1 MPWLIGS
8 GRPQRRRGAGEG
20 PGADAEHRGAPGTT
34 TAPQSRFDS
43 CKSVKSRRKNFGPDG
58 MSALGAIVEAVIG
71 QPRRQSCY
79 AVHARALAILL
90 LSAWQ
95 SRATCM
101 PLRPPGAL
109 GEGIRPSQFFKSA
122 APRGAAQQ
130 PRAAEGRASGARQR
144 TAATPGWRK
153 PAAQTRGR
161 GGSA

>member
-1 MPWLIGS
+1 MAIQRQQCYMPWLIGS

-58 MSALGAIVEAVIG
+58 MSVIGAIVEAVIG
-71 QPRRQSCY
+71 QPRRQSCC

-109 GEGIRPSQFFKSA
+109 GEGNARANKLNQRPRVGPHNSPAPQRGERA
-122 APRGAAQQ
+122 ARDSGPPP
-130 PRAAEGRASGARQR
+130 PRAGAHRR
-144 TAATPGWRK
+144 P
-153 PAAQTRGR
+153 
-161 GGSA
+161 